1 MPHTHPRCGILRNMN
16 ILRSGVDII
25 EIDRLTKVNHAIRQR
40 FLKRVYTPLELEI
53 AGNSDAS
60 LAGRF
65 AAKEAVSKAL
75 GSGIGRVHWQ
85 DIEIRRGLN
94 GEPELY
100 LYGAARQLADDLGLT
115 IWSVSISH
123 SKTYAVAMVVAL
135 GQSSES
141 PAVQLHEHSDHQ

>member
-1 MPHTHPRCGILRNMN
+1 MN

-25 EIDRLTKVNHAIRQR
+25 EIDRLRKVNPAIRQR

-53 AGNSDAS
+53 AGESDAS

-75 GSGIGRVHWQ
+75 GSGIGRVRWQ
-85 DIEIRRGLN
+85 DIEIRRGAN
-94 GEPELY
+94 GEPQLH
-100 LYGAARQLADDLGLT
+100 LHGAARQLANALGLT

-123 SKTYAVAMVVAL
+123 SRTHAVAMVVAL
-135 GQSSES
+135 GQS
-141 PAVQLHEHSDHQ
+141 PAHLSDAHEPVDHQ

>member
-1 MPHTHPRCGILRNMN
+1 MN

-25 EIDRLTKVNHAIRQR
+25 EIDRLAKVNPGIRQR
-40 FLKRVYTPLELEI
+40 FLRRVYTPLELEI

-75 GSGIGRVHWQ
+75 GSGIGRVRWQ
-85 DIEIRRGLN
+85 DIEIRRGPN

-100 LYGAARQLADDLGLT
+100 LYGAARQLADELGLI

-123 SKTYAVAMVVAL
+123 SKTYAVAIVVAL
-135 GQSSES
+135 GQSSRS
-141 PAVQLHEHSDHQ
+141 LAVQPHEHSDYQ